1 MSSAMSIEE
10 SQPIE
15 EGTVLY
21 RCSCGQDVCV
31 NRQSG
36 GTCQKCERVILPKVV
51 NNDMTATMTLAGPL
65 DGLDSTDFH
74 VGFEPDEDDLV
85 GRTYGHFELIQPL
98 GRGGAGF
105 VYQAVD
111 NSLQR
116 YVAVKILKSGTH
128 NKTLDNESEVDL
140 LLQEAIAQARVT
152 HPNIV
157 TIYYVGNQDDE
168 PFYAME
174 LVDGISLSERIRQG
188 GIEFA
193 EISSIA
199 EQMTAALRSSFSMDI
214 IHGDIKP
221 SNILLARSG
230 HAKLSDFG
238 LARRASEDNKIA
250 KGGTPNYLAPELL
263 YGASP
268 SKQSDIYA
276 LGVTLYEM
284 TFGKLPVK
292 VTGKNA
298 ASWQQSHAQQ
308 KIEFPAEWPEHL
320 PPSWKGFL
328 AKMLKKDPNER
339 FSSYDELSGELEKL
353 TPRGDVRAHPM
364 PRVVAALIDFLTVL
378 LLMSPVRLLVNM
390 QSFEPHPAVWVAILL
405 ADFVPIIA
413 YTVLVGVWKQSV
425 GRMLMQLRVINKF
438 GVIPKGRKMAMRSML
453 RMIIPWFQ
461 AAMLIFILDSDSW
474 LALVPFIVSAGVL
487 IVVSISTLMMFFS
500 RDKKSL
506 HDRIFDTRV
515 VIDS

>member
-1 MSSAMSIEE
+1 MSIEE
-10 SQPIE
+10 TQPVN

-21 RCSCGQDVCV
+21 RCTCGNDVSV
-31 NRQSG
+31 DRVEG
-36 GTCQKCERVILPKVV
+36 GKCENCQHIITPKVV

-65 DGLDSTDFH
+65 DGLETTDFEF
-74 VGFEPDEDDLV
+74 GIEQDENDLV
-85 GRTYGHFELIQPL
+85 GKTYGHLELIKPL

-116 YVAVKILKSGTH
+116 YVAVKVLRNGNIN
-128 NKTLDNESEVDL
+128 NKTLDNETEVDL

-188 GIEFA
+188 NIEFA
-193 EISSIA
+193 ELSSIA

-221 SNILLARSG
+221 SNILLARNG

-284 TFGKLPVK
+284 TFGKLPIK
-292 VTGKNA
+292 VIGKNA
-298 ASWQQSHAQQ
+298 ANWQQAHELQ
-308 KIEFPAEWPEHL
+308 KIKFPAEWPEHL

-328 AKMLKKDPNER
+328 AKMLKKDPAER
-339 FSSYDELSGELEKL
+339 FASYDELSAELEKL
-353 TPRGDVRAHPM
+353 TPRGDVRAQPM

-378 LLMSPVRLLVNM
+378 LLMLPVRLLINM
-390 QSFEPHPAVWVAILL
+390 QSFEPHPAIWVAILL
-405 ADFVPIIA
+405 ADFVPIII

-425 GRMLMQLRVINKF
+425 GRRLMQLRVINKF
-438 GVIPKGRKMAMRSML
+438 GVIPKGRKMAMRSIL

-461 AAMLIFILDSDSW
+461 AAMLIFFFANDSW
-474 LALVPFIVSAGVL
+474 LELVPFVVSAGVL